1 MRCFSLKD
9 SRAAAD
15 LEKANK
21 EKEKLQGQVEAL
33 KKAAQVRSH
42 CFVVLFLV
50 CHLIMQLLLS
60 YNLIHHSGALMLFLW
75 GQHKADMSWKDC
87 KGWVREW
94 WQKWTPVKLPSSLP
108 LAFFLLGFLIS
119 HRTLLSE
126 GPFIFYGEG
135 GAGGIWRSVIWKLY
149 DPPPQFP
156 IFFACPPRHQSN
168 FLEGPPPHE

>member
-42 CFVVLFLV
+42 CFEGLFLF
-50 CHLIMQLLLS
+50 IILLCSFFSQTTLLRPH
-60 YNLIHHSGALMLFLW
+60 LIHHSGALILFLW
-75 GQHKADMSWKDC
+75 GQRKTDVRWKNC

-94 WQKWTPVKLPSSLP
+94 RQKWMPVKLSSSLP
-108 LAFFLLGFLIS
+108 LAFFLRCSPIL
-119 HRTLLSE
+119 HRSLLCE
-126 GPFIFYGEG
+126 RLEQARTFIVMVGPQPCGNC
-135 GAGGIWRSVIWKLY
+135 
-149 DPPPQFP
+149 
-156 IFFACPPRHQSN
+156 FF
-168 FLEGPPPHE
+168 FVKFELF

>member
-42 CFVVLFLV
+42 CFEGLFLF

-60 YNLIHHSGALMLFLW
+60 NNLA
-75 GQHKADMSWKDC
+75 
-87 KGWVREW
+87 
-94 WQKWTPVKLPSSLP
+94 PSSSNTSFRCSHP
-108 LAFFLLGFLIS
+108 LFV
-119 HRTLLSE
+119 RTAQSRCE
-126 GPFIFYGEG
+126 VE
-135 GAGGIWRSVIWKLY
+135 KL
-149 DPPPQFP
+149 Q
-156 IFFACPPRHQSN
+156 RV
-168 FLEGPPPHE
+168 G